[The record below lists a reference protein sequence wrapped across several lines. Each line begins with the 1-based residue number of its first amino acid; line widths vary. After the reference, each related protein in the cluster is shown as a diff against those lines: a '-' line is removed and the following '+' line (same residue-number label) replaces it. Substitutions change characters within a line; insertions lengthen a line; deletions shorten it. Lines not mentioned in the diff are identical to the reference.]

1 VAKVLLKKITAAVV
15 FFTAALSLS
24 AGEVT
29 VKRLNYTIVLPE
41 NPSAACQLVGTELEH
56 FLEKDLCQADPLHWQ
71 HGARNLLRRGLGR
84 GFFPHPRHRQEA
96 SWPLT

>member
-1 VAKVLLKKITAAVV
+1 MLLKKITATVV

-56 FLEKDLCQADPLHWQ
+56 FLEKIYAKPIHFIGNTEPVTFYVGVAGEVFVLTPDIARRLH
-71 HGARNLLRRGLGR
+71 GR
-84 GFFPHPRHRQEA
+84 
-96 SWPLT
+96 